1 MNNVAHSY
9 SSLGRHR
16 DALEMFQNTLVF
28 RRRILTV
35 NNPQIGK
42 CFGSMLTGHFDGICE
57 ARCCRDE
64 HGQRC
69 IDVQFSWDAS

>member
-28 RRRILTV
+28 RRHILTV
-35 NNPQIGK
+35 NHPQIGK
-42 CFGSMLTGHFDGICE
+42 CFGSMRTGD
-57 ARCCRDE
+57 
-64 HGQRC
+64 
-69 IDVQFSWDAS
+69 IDNL

>member
-1 MNNVAHSY
+1 MNNLAHSY

-35 NNPQIGK
+35 NHPQIGR
-42 CFGSMLTGHFDGICE
+42 CCGSMVKGHFDRICE
-57 ARCCRDE
+57 ARYCRDE
-64 HGQRC
+64 HGQRR
-69 IDVQFSWDAS
+69 INIQLSWHAS